1 MPIITT
7 EIDFVCA
14 NQRPYN
20 SRIGLDKLGKL
31 MMHQCVTR
39 FFYSLVLVLFLV
51 PAAEASSI
59 KNIDQFDLKQFYGKV
74 VYLDFWASWCIPCR
88 KSFPWMN
95 DMVERYPAHE
105 FKIVTINLD
114 RDSEDMYEF
123 LARVPARFDIYHDPA
138 GTLAE
143 KFQLQGMP
151 TSYLIDKTGQV
162 VSRHIGFQTGLI
174 AEYEAEI
181 EALLA
186 TQLLSI

>member
-1 MPIITT
+1 
-7 EIDFVCA
+7 
-14 NQRPYN
+14 
-20 SRIGLDKLGKL
+20 
-31 MMHQCVTR
+31 MMHQCLTR
-39 FFYSLVLVLFLV
+39 IIYSLALLLALV
-51 PAAEASSI
+51 PVADASSI

-74 VYLDFWASWCIPCR
+74 VYLDFWASWCKPCR

-95 DMVERYPAHE
+95 DMIGRYPEQE

-114 RDSEDMYEF
+114 RDPEAMHEF

-151 TSYLIDKTGQV
+151 TSYLIDKSGQV

-181 EALLA
+181 EALLT

>member
-1 MPIITT
+1 
-7 EIDFVCA
+7 
-14 NQRPYN
+14 
-20 SRIGLDKLGKL
+20 
-31 MMHQCVTR
+31 MMHQYTTR
-39 FFYSLVLVLFLV
+39 FVYSLLLVFFLV
-51 PAAEASSI
+51 TTADASSI
-59 KNIDQFDLKQFYGKV
+59 KNIDQFDLGEYHGKV
-74 VYLDFWASWCIPCR
+74 VYLDFWASWCKPCR

-95 DMVERYPAHE
+95 DMIGRYPEQE

-114 RDSEDMYEF
+114 RDPEAMHEF

-151 TSYLIDKTGQV
+151 TSYLIDKSGQV